1 VTYYLIIFTMYE
13 LSIVFQK
20 SVSAIRK
27 YWFSLLTITFITE
40 GIVLYAQELLKN
52 ETLDFLGSLASTGRV
67 FLRLFVVSV
76 LTPPG
81 KATVAY
87 LISRGQAQANSGLVA
102 YLEVIKTLP
111 LVLIVGVLWYI
122 GTLIGLALL
131 LVPGIAFFFYSQFV
145 AQSLVVEKLGVVAA
159 FQTSWNLVKQQFW
172 TLVLLFFTLEI
183 GQGIVGGIFSA
194 ILFGI
199 IPSAKPYIVEWF
211 VATLVAV
218 IVYVPL
224 AVMYLE
230 RSHKR
235 QI

>member
-1 VTYYLIIFTMYE
+1 MYE

-20 SVSAIRK
+20 SLLAIRK

-40 GIVLYAQELLKN
+40 GIVLFAQDVLKKQKF
-52 ETLDFLGSLASTGRV
+52 DFLSSPGRV
-67 FLRLFVVSV
+67 FLGFFVVS
-76 LTPPG
+76 LFTPPG
-81 KATVAY
+81 KAAVAY
-87 LISRGQAQANSGLVA
+87 LLSRGQAQANSGLVA

-122 GTLIGLALL
+122 GTLIGLGLL
-131 LVPGIAFFFYSQFV
+131 LVPGIGFFFYGQFV
-145 AQSLVVEKLGVVAA
+145 AQALVVEKLGVVAA

-172 TLVLLFFTLEI
+172 TLVVLFFALEI
-183 GQGIVGGIFSA
+183 GQGIVSQIFTA
-194 ILFGI
+194 IIFGI

-218 IVYVPL
+218 FVYVPL

-230 RSHKR
+230 RSHKHVKVNKHTF
-235 QI
+235 